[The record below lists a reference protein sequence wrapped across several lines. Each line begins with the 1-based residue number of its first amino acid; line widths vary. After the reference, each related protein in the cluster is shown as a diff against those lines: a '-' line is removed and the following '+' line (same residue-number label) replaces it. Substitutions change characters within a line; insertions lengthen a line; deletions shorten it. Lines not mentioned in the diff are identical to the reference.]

1 MKTQKTGMRFRGND
15 AMGLIIA
22 IVALFIIMSVMAE
35 GFLSWYN
42 LHNVLKDFS
51 ILLIVA
57 SGMTFAILLGKIDMS
72 AGSVMSLSAIMITIL
87 LSKGATFPAAL
98 LGGIASG
105 ALIGLINGYLIGVQ
119 KLNHFIATFATMNI
133 AKGAALVICNGQ
145 IINSSSDALLF
156 IGTGKILKLFVIVWF
171 SLIAF
176 FVLYFILNKTTFGY
190 RVYSVGGSENVSQ
203 LSGINTRKIYIISF
217 IISGI
222 LAAIGGLFMAG
233 KANSGNATMGDG
245 YEFNAIATVLIGG
258 TPFDGGKGG
267 LMSTFIG
274 ALFISILKNGIA
286 LIGLT
291 PAWQYFIIGIAILLV
306 IIMDVALN
314 ERRKRAEKRRVEA

>member
-1 MKTQKTGMRFRGND
+1 
-15 AMGLIIA
+15 
-22 IVALFIIMSVMAE
+22 
-35 GFLSWYN
+35 
-42 LHNVLKDFS
+42 
-51 ILLIVA
+51 
-57 SGMTFAILLGKIDMS
+57 
-72 AGSVMSLSAIMITIL
+72 
-87 LSKGATFPAAL
+87 
-98 LGGIASG
+98 
-105 ALIGLINGYLIGVQ
+105 
-119 KLNHFIATFATMNI
+119 MN
-133 AKGAALVICNGQ
+133 
-145 IINSSSDALLF
+145 
-156 IGTGKILKLFVIVWF
+156 
-171 SLIAF
+171 F
-176 FVLYFILNKTTFGY
+176 F
-190 RVYSVGGSENVSQ
+190 
-203 LSGINTRKIYIISF
+203 ISF

>member
-1 MKTQKTGMRFRGND
+1 MIRYRK
-15 AMGLIIA
+15 
-22 IVALFIIMSVMAE
+22 
-35 GFLSWYN
+35 
-42 LHNVLKDFS
+42 
-51 ILLIVA
+51 ILLWFLTAAMILPLVCCIA
-57 SGMTFAILLGKIDMS
+57 LKVCFTPESEGVDISGAMIYLTVRGFPIQDLVITES
-72 AGSVMSLSAIMITIL
+72 QINSWAIMITIL
-87 LSKGATFPAAL
+87 LSKGAPFPVAL

-105 ALIGLINGYLIGVQ
+105 ALIGLLNGYMIGVQ

-145 IINSSSDALLF
+145 IINSNSDALLF

-176 FVLYFILNKTTFGY
+176 FLLYFMLNKTTFGY